1 MDPELFN
8 IYVEKMQNRIA
19 ELTKT
24 NLILEAQLSYNE
36 KLAKNLVEENAN
48 LQDALDKANVKA
60 SNKKEKGESF

>member
-60 SNKKEKGESF
+60 SNKKEKSESF

>member
-1 MDPELFN
+1 MDTELFN

-24 NLILEAQLSYNE
+24 TLILEAQLSYNE
-36 KLAKNLVEENAN
+36 KMAKNLVEENAN

-60 SNKKEKGESF
+60 SNKKEKGETF

>member
-1 MDPELFN
+1 MDSELFN

-24 NLILEAQLSYNE
+24 TLILEAQLSYNE
-36 KLAKNLVEENAN
+36 IVTKNLVEENNN

-60 SNKKEKGESF
+60 STKKEKSDTF

>member
-1 MDPELFN
+1 
-8 IYVEKMQNRIA
+8 MQNRIA

-24 NLILEAQLSYNE
+24 TLILEAQLSYNE
-36 KLAKNLVEENAN
+36 KMAKNLVEENAN

>member
-24 NLILEAQLSYNE
+24 TLILEAQLSYNE
-36 KLAKNLVEENAN
+36 KMAKNLVEENAN

-60 SNKKEKGESF
+60 SNKKENGETF

>member
-24 NLILEAQLSYNE
+24 TLILEAQLSYNE
-36 KLAKNLVEENAN
+36 KMAKNLVEENAN
-48 LQDALDKANVKA
+48 LQEALDKANVKA

>member
-24 NLILEAQLSYNE
+24 TLILEAQLSYNE
-36 KLAKNLVEENAN
+36 KMAKNLVEENAN

-60 SNKKEKGESF
+60 SNKKEKGETF

>member
-24 NLILEAQLSYNE
+24 TLILEAQLSYNE
-36 KLAKNLVEENAN
+36 KMAKNLVEENAN
-48 LQDALDKANVKA
+48 LQEALDKANVKA
-60 SNKKEKGESF
+60 SNKKEKGETF

>member
-24 NLILEAQLSYNE
+24 TLILEAQLSYNE
-36 KLAKNLVEENAN
+36 KMAKNLVEENAN

>member
-24 NLILEAQLSYNE
+24 TLILEAQLSYNE
-36 KLAKNLVEENAN
+36 KMAKNLVEENSN

-60 SNKKEKGESF
+60 SNKKEKGETF

>member
-36 KLAKNLVEENAN
+36 MMAKNLVEENAN

-60 SNKKEKGESF
+60 SNKKEKSESF

>member
-1 MDPELFN
+1 MDTELFN

-24 NLILEAQLSYNE
+24 TLILEAQLSYNE
-36 KLAKNLVEENAN
+36 KMAKNLVEENAN

>member
-1 MDPELFN
+1 MDTELFN

-24 NLILEAQLSYNE
+24 TLILEAQLSYNE
-36 KLAKNLVEENAN
+36 KMAKNLVEENAN
-48 LQDALDKANVKA
+48 LQEALDKANVKA

>member
-36 KLAKNLVEENAN
+36 KMAKNLVEENAN

>member
-24 NLILEAQLSYNE
+24 TLIVEAQLSYNE
-36 KLAKNLVEENAN
+36 KMAKNLVEENAN
-48 LQDALDKANVKA
+48 VQDALDKANVKA

>member
-24 NLILEAQLSYNE
+24 TLILEAQLSYNE

-60 SNKKEKGESF
+60 SNKKEKGETF